1 VFIAAAHYPPCGRV
15 HTPVIKGTVASMIYT
30 LLVILLVVLIVSV
43 LLGRGR
49 WGGRGL

>member
-1 VFIAAAHYPPCGRV
+1 
-15 HTPVIKGTVASMIYT
+15 MLYT
-30 LLVILLVVLIVSV
+30 LLVILLIVVIVSV